1 MGAGG
6 GACASEAP
14 PSGAA
19 ADASFFG
26 RPAMLTVSGQL
37 QAEALG
43 AALGDVYAFGPTFR
57 AEASNTS
64 RHLAEFWMVEPEI
77 AFATLEECVGLAED
91 YLKFCTQWALEHCA
105 EDLAVFEAA
114 CERGLVARLENVVR
128 EPFARV
134 TYSEAVALLLE
145 PAHLARGNFAR
156 RPVWG
161 CDLASEHERYLA
173 ERVFARPV
181 VVTNYPKEVKAFYM
195 KLDEDGRTVRAM
207 DVLVPRVG
215 ELMGGSQREDDL
227 ARLRQRMREMHVPE
241 PPLSWYLDLRR
252 FGSAPHAGFG
262 LGLER
267 LVMFM
272 TGVENIRDVTAF
284 PRWPGH
290 CAT

>member
-1 MGAGG
+1 MR
-6 GACASEAP
+6 
-14 PSGAA
+14 
-19 ADASFFG
+19 FLHT
-26 RPAMLTVSGQL
+26 ML
-37 QAEALG
+37 
-43 AALGDVYAFGPTFR
+43 R
-57 AEASNTS
+57 
-64 RHLAEFWMVEPEI
+64 
-77 AFATLEECVGLAED
+77 
-91 YLKFCTQWALEHCA
+91 
-105 EDLAVFEAA
+105 
-114 CERGLVARLENVVR
+114 VR
-128 EPFARV
+128 
-134 TYSEAVALLLE
+134 
-145 PAHLARGNFAR
+145 
-156 RPVWG
+156 
-161 CDLASEHERYLA
+161 DLASEHERYLA